1 MAVLEFDKVGER
13 LYETGVDRGVLYP
26 YDKPNKKYGNGVVW
40 NGLTSV
46 QASPSGAEPSPIY
59 ADNIKYLTLMSAEE
73 FGGTIEAYTYPD
85 EFAECDGSVVMS
97 GVSIGQQSRS
107 MFGFSY
113 RTRIGNDVEG
123 DRLGN
128 KIHVV
133 YGALAQPSESSYAT
147 VNESPEAVTFS
158 WTFSTTPVSF
168 NADGEFSNLRPVA
181 RLTFDSTKIDKE
193 AWAKLE
199 ETLYGSE
206 GTEATLP
213 APDELLK
220 IVGVSSATENPD
232 ASTNQ

>member
-1 MAVLEFDKVGER
+1 MTVLEFDKVGER
-13 LYETGVDRGVLYP
+13 RYETGVDRGVLYP

-85 EFAECDGSVVMS
+85 EFAECDGSVVLS

-113 RTRIGNDVEG
+113 RTRIGNDIEG
-123 DRLGN
+123 DRLGH

-168 NADGEFSNLRPVA
+168 NADGEFKNLRPVA
-181 RLTFDSTKIDKE
+181 RLTFDSTKISEDN
-193 AWAKLE
+193 WAKLE
-199 ETLYGSE
+199 ATLYGSE
-206 GTEATLP
+206 STEATLP

-220 IVGVSSATENPD
+220 IVGITSATESTSN
-232 ASTNQ
+232 TNQ

>member
-1 MAVLEFDKVGER
+1 MTALEFDKIGER
-13 LYETGVDRGVLYP
+13 YYETGVDRGVLFL
-26 YDKPNKKYGNGVVW
+26 YDKDKKEYGKGVVW

-46 QASPSGAEPSPIY
+46 QDSPSGAEPSPIY

-113 RTRIGNDVEG
+113 RTRIGNDIQG
-123 DRLGN
+123 DRLGH

-133 YGALAQPSESSYAT
+133 YGALAQPSESSHAT

-158 WTFSTTPVSF
+158 WSFSTTPVSF
-168 NADGEFSNLRPVA
+168 SPNGDYKDLRPVA
-181 RLTFDSTKIDKE
+181 HLVFDSTKIDKAE
-193 AWAKLE
+193 WKKLE
-199 ETLYGSE
+199 ETLYGSANGE
-206 GTEATLP
+206 SSLP
-213 APDELLK
+213 LPDDLLK
-220 IVGVSSATENPD
+220 VVSATRSGE
-232 ASTNQ
+232 TEQ